1 MAYPHGMLA
10 ERDRLRKQE
19 ERKVSLVFGLKKG
32 KVNILHPQPRHPCL
46 EGDKAVD
53 CLALFCYTIGAGK
66 PASFKLGSYG
76 PLLIKI
82 CSARE
87 NGNWCLTIT
96 NPQIG
101 EKRG

>member
-1 MAYPHGMLA
+1 M
-10 ERDRLRKQE
+10 
-19 ERKVSLVFGLKKG
+19 SLVFGLKKG
-32 KVNILHPQPRHPCL
+32 KVNILHPQPRHPYL

-66 PASFKLGSYG
+66 PASFKPDSSPHFTKG
-76 PLLIKI
+76 LIKI

-87 NGNWCLTIT
+87 NGNWCFTIT

-101 EKRG
+101 EKQG

>member
-1 MAYPHGMLA
+1 MLLDGWGNAVPHEEFSGIPHGMLA

-66 PASFKLGSYG
+66 PASFKRWG
-76 PLLIKI
+76 
-82 CSARE
+82 
-87 NGNWCLTIT
+87 LTVH
-96 NPQIG
+96 
-101 EKRG
+101 